1 MDGVVM
7 VIVPA
12 PICLAV
18 VTLVYVL
25 WDPRR

>member
-7 VIVPA
+7 VVVPA
-12 PICLAV
+12 TICLAV
-18 VTLVYVL
+18 VTLVCVL